1 MTQITKRIK
10 IQNTLKYLSNY
21 MINTLE
27 TTDQKLKAVENMQEF
42 FEHEFRRVLKGDS
55 SHDRCQFCGEKESL
69 QLCEY
74 CSVVYCTKFCTSKHN
89 NNECLQMALDNIMSA

>member
-27 TTDQKLKAVENMQEF
+27 TTDQKLKAVENMQE
-42 FEHEFRRVLKGDS
+42 
-55 SHDRCQFCGEKESL
+55 